1 MSKSFTIAQIEQLK
15 SDGKIRGYNDPGKGS
30 GPGLP
35 KKKRG
40 DKAKRWI
47 SKNIRLWC
55 MEKKLVLK
63 TEEMFHPLR
72 KWRFDFSIKEIMVA
86 VEYEGVFSEVSRH
99 TTAKG
104 YTGDIEKYNAAQALG
119 WKVLRFT
126 ALNYK
131 DLITELNKNIC
142 SDTKKQ

>member
-1 MSKSFTIAQIEQLK
+1 MSKGFTIAQIEKLK
-15 SDGKIRGYNDPGKGS
+15 ADGKIRGYNDSGKGS

-40 DKAKRWI
+40 DRAKRWI
-47 SKNIRLWC
+47 SKNITLWC
-55 MEKKLVLK
+55 GMKCLVLEK
-63 TEEMFHPLR
+63 EKMFHPLR
-72 KWRFDFSIKEIMVA
+72 KWRFDFSIPEIMVA

-104 YTGDIEKYNAAQALG
+104 YTGDAEKYNAAQALG

-131 DLITELNKNIC
+131 DLITELNKNV
-142 SDTKKQ
+142 